1 MRFRLVVDVQPD
13 DQSSSHRGGFGS
25 LGGEERGFI
34 DRSFRERIILVGIDS
49 ESTPNYSIDTQMDE
63 LQQLVLTAGADVV
76 TRVIQKKS
84 TPDAATYI
92 GRGKALEI
100 YATAEELDVDT
111 VVFNNEL
118 TPAQQFNL
126 EKIFK
131 RSAIDRTAVILDI
144 FAQNASTPEGKS
156 QVELAQLQYLLP
168 RLRGRGGTLSQQ
180 AGGIGARGPGE
191 TKLEIDRRRLVRRIH
206 KLQKQLVA
214 ISSTRSNQSK
224 RRRKS
229 VNQTVAI
236 VGYTN
241 AGKSTLLNR
250 LIDAA
255 DDAYVADRL
264 FATLDPLTRS
274 LQLPGGEKIF
284 ISDTVGFVSNLPHH
298 LVEAF
303 KTTLDVVID
312 ADLLVHVVDG
322 SKNAPEEDI
331 KAVRT
336 VLRSINADN
345 IPEIIVFNK
354 LDRGQPPNHMF
365 EHPNS
370 VQVSAKTGEG
380 VEKMIDAIGE
390 LLRSELQVYELKIP
404 FSRGDVIAQV
414 HREGQVLSETTE
426 EDNLTMRVR
435 LDAFAYERLKKY
447 RKTMKVT

>member
-1 MRFRLVVDVQPD
+1 MVDVQPD

-34 DRSFRERIILVGIDS
+34 DRSFRERIILVGVDS

-76 TRVIQKKS
+76 MRVIQKKS
-84 TPDAATYI
+84 TPDAATHI

-100 YATAEELDVDT
+100 YATAEELDADT

-354 LDRGQPPNHMF
+354 LDRGQSPNHMF

-414 HREGQVLSETTE
+414 HREGQVLSETIE

>member
-34 DRSFRERIILVGIDS
+34 DRSFRERIILVGVDS

-76 TRVIQKKS
+76 MRVIQKKS

-100 YATAEELDVDT
+100 YATAEELDADT

-191 TKLEIDRRRLVRRIH
+191 TKLEIDRRRLCGRLY
-206 KLQKQLVA
+206 KL
-214 ISSTRSNQSK
+214 
-224 RRRKS
+224 
-229 VNQTVAI
+229 
-236 VGYTN
+236 
-241 AGKSTLLNR
+241 
-250 LIDAA
+250 
-255 DDAYVADRL
+255 
-264 FATLDPLTRS
+264 
-274 LQLPGGEKIF
+274 
-284 ISDTVGFVSNLPHH
+284 
-298 LVEAF
+298 
-303 KTTLDVVID
+303 
-312 ADLLVHVVDG
+312 
-322 SKNAPEEDI
+322 
-331 KAVRT
+331 
-336 VLRSINADN
+336 
-345 IPEIIVFNK
+345 
-354 LDRGQPPNHMF
+354 
-365 EHPNS
+365 
-370 VQVSAKTGEG
+370 
-380 VEKMIDAIGE
+380 
-390 LLRSELQVYELKIP
+390 
-404 FSRGDVIAQV
+404 
-414 HREGQVLSETTE
+414 
-426 EDNLTMRVR
+426 
-435 LDAFAYERLKKY
+435 
-447 RKTMKVT
+447 

>member
-84 TPDAATYI
+84 TPDSATYI